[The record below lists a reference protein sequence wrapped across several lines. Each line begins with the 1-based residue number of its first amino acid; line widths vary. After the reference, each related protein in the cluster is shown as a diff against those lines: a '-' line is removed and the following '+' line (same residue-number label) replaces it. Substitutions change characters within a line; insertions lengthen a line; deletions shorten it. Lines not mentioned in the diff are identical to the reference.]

1 MTRRRASKMWQNGL
15 RCCRRGAFQSTPK
28 GHTVDLLRSH
38 PLYPALRF
46 VCKAI
51 YTVCLSNRQ
60 YFHTAYQTEI
70 CGLCPLWLSR
80 NSAFRGD
87 VLGVDSGLV
96 MSHSEHFTLAERIQ
110 ELGKL
115 SPLDPFLTCFCQC
128 TGQEGGDAD
137 LDVLRKKIKGERGC
151 LKKMQAAKSSR
162 NSKQHPRL

>member
-15 RCCRRGAFQSTPK
+15 RCCRRGVFQSTPK
-28 GHTVDLLRSH
+28 GHTVDLLRFY

-46 VCKAI
+46 MCKAI

-70 CGLCPLWLSR
+70 CGLCPPWLSR

-110 ELGKL
+110 ELGETFSVGSISHMPL
-115 SPLDPFLTCFCQC
+115 SAYWPS
-128 TGQEGGDAD
+128 GW
-137 LDVLRKKIKGERGC
+137 RRGFGC
-151 LKKMQAAKSSR
+151 A
-162 NSKQHPRL
+162 